1 MANKKRKMSTQLKK
15 FLKKKTILGPLGA
28 PILFRN
34 YQLKVKIREERK
46 KKREN
51 VL

>member
-1 MANKKRKMSTQLKK
+1 MANKKGKVSTQLEK
-15 FLKKKTILGPLGA
+15 FLKKKKTLGPLGA

-34 YQLKVKIREERK
+34 HQLKVKIREERK
-46 KKREN
+46 KKQKN